1 MVLRRRSLLVTFA
14 FLAILLAVAPTPSPT
29 APRVADGRWG
39 GVGIALDVTASGAR
53 IELDCAHGTID
64 TTLSLDAEGRFDAP
78 GRLVRERPG
87 PVRMDED
94 DTADQGEAVRY
105 TGRVEG
111 ETLTLLVVRPNPP
124 RPPNPLTAGLGKSPR
139 LRKCN

>member
-1 MVLRRRSLLVTFA
+1 MTFA
-14 FLAILLAVAPTPSPT
+14 LLAAFLAVAPTPSPA

-39 GVGIALDVTASGAR
+39 GVGLSLDVTSTGAR

-64 TTLSLDAEGRFDAP
+64 APLSLDADGAFDVP

-87 PVRMDED
+87 PVRMDEAD
-94 DTADQGEAVRY
+94 DTGEAVRY
-105 TGRVEG
+105 RGRVDG
-111 ETLTLLVVRPNPP
+111 ETLTLVVVRPNPP